1 MPAAQNGNGL
11 APPTTLKRP
20 RTDPPS
26 PSSSSSPKRAASE
39 DPIAALDS
47 SSLPP
52 SQAPPLHP
60 SSPLSRMDVEDEHES
75 TSEWVHRTGRVSL
88 SETEH
93 ADAEMGDDTA
103 APDLRSTRDLYN
115 IVMAALPPPFTA
127 WSTFHLL
134 PKAFFSALQHHAMSD
149 AGEPVPPLS
158 LESLLPPR
166 ETAVEVTEL
175 SRPGGRGTLRP
186 SKINLWRIRAGLVED
201 EDFVFLAS
209 EGWDA
214 IADFYSYPSDQPTLP
229 RLCLPSGRVEIA
241 PHVYKLHLVAPASAS
256 IPVPPAYPHPPL
268 LITAPSNTT
277 LQELMMFARN
287 AFPGKVAVG
296 SPLRLWVVDDA
307 PNTLEIEAKDM
318 ITLGARE
325 PASNQPSHR
334 TTLADAGLAD
344 GDSIAVEVSVA
355 TAPGGKTQWT
365 LAKDGTGKAIDK
377 PVAVAAP
384 APLFSKPALYTAG
397 NASSSG
403 SSSSNN
409 LVALATAGAA
419 GKVQTRSQSR
429 SRGSHGL
436 VGLNNLG
443 NTCFLASATQCL
455 SNTNVLADYFL
466 SGVYREELN
475 PDNPLGMHGQVAEAF
490 GEVVENLHNSAAH
503 SSFSP
508 RRLKATCSRFA
519 PQFAG
524 YGQHDTQEFLAFLLD
539 GLHEDLNRI
548 KKKPY
553 IEMPDWKPGG
563 GDRELVEHG
572 KICWDGYKKRNDSV
586 IVDLFQGQLQSTLVC
601 PECHKESI
609 TMDPFMYLTVPL
621 PIAQT
626 RTFKLIFFPRDT
638 ERLPINVQLLVPV
651 NASFSVLKDKLG
663 ALVNAKGSNIIGYD
677 YWKGAPYTWFLDSDP
692 NSEAKDHD
700 TPVFHEVGAPVVAN
714 HKAVGTQPTDGSV
727 TVPVYTF
734 VRQDQARSSFS
745 RDPYPSE
752 GNHYPFFITLSKT
765 EAADPAA
772 VRAAIMRGYS
782 RLVNPDS
789 KAELWVS
796 ANSPHAKELDDDE
809 DQAIDIHIDG
819 APRSSTESGRS
830 SHREHLSPLAP
841 LASLGNST
849 ADLPRSHSSVSVH
862 SQSGRLVARGDLFKV
877 HVADASSAES
887 NTGGSMSIFKSGNK
901 DPSIHSFYK
910 GSAQGA
916 HNQWSSLDKR
926 RASKR
931 PMLQRISSSI
941 SNLVGS
947 SPNSDDEGEEAA
959 PAPTL
964 PVIRPGE
971 AIFVEWKAEDYQS
984 FFPGGKEALPE
995 TEGIVDPAIAKEAA
1009 KKREGRSISLDDCL
1023 DEFSKEETL
1032 GQDDLWYCPVCK
1044 KHQAATKK
1052 LDIYKA
1058 PDILVICLKR
1068 FGSSRQL
1075 RDKLDHLV
1083 QFPAE
1088 GLDLDER
1095 VGERRVTKTLNLT
1108 PEEAK
1113 KYGIEHSTEPYIYDL
1128 YAVDNHFGG
1137 LGGGHYTA
1145 FCQNKE
1151 DSNWYNFDDS
1161 RVSKANVESVQSR
1174 AAYLLFYQRRTERR
1188 IGGISRI
1195 KAEEASRAATPL
1207 QSAPDSPV
1215 IAPSVPESAMVSSLN
1230 SAPGTPA
1237 QPSPVVSNSSS
1248 LDSDDDRPLGLSA
1261 SGDLRSVGTKI
1272 GFGNTAWTTTTAS
1285 AQHGSLPTPDSSDS
1299 EFVPVT
1305 DSTSG
1310 VSAPVSIRLPSQTA
1324 SGEASESGLGEEYHV
1339 VRESDTS
1346 ASDAEMV
1353 SVPRSPQS
1361 E

>member
-1 MPAAQNGNGL
+1 MCWRNTSCVSEEALEL
-11 APPTTLKRP
+11 AGTNWLTL
-20 RTDPPS
+20 
-26 PSSSSSPKRAASE
+26 
-39 DPIAALDS
+39 
-47 SSLPP
+47 
-52 SQAPPLHP
+52 
-60 SSPLSRMDVEDEHES
+60 
-75 TSEWVHRTGRVSL
+75 
-88 SETEH
+88 
-93 ADAEMGDDTA
+93 
-103 APDLRSTRDLYN
+103 
-115 IVMAALPPPFTA
+115 
-127 WSTFHLL
+127 
-134 PKAFFSALQHHAMSD
+134 
-149 AGEPVPPLS
+149 
-158 LESLLPPR
+158 
-166 ETAVEVTEL
+166 
-175 SRPGGRGTLRP
+175 
-186 SKINLWRIRAGLVED
+186 
-201 EDFVFLAS
+201 LA
-209 EGWDA
+209 
-214 IADFYSYPSDQPTLP
+214 
-229 RLCLPSGRVEIA
+229 
-241 PHVYKLHLVAPASAS
+241 
-256 IPVPPAYPHPPL
+256 
-268 LITAPSNTT
+268 
-277 LQELMMFARN
+277 
-287 AFPGKVAVG
+287 
-296 SPLRLWVVDDA
+296 
-307 PNTLEIEAKDM
+307 
-318 ITLGARE
+318 
-325 PASNQPSHR
+325 
-334 TTLADAGLAD
+334 
-344 GDSIAVEVSVA
+344 
-355 TAPGGKTQWT
+355 
-365 LAKDGTGKAIDK
+365 
-377 PVAVAAP
+377 
-384 APLFSKPALYTAG
+384 
-397 NASSSG
+397 
-403 SSSSNN
+403 
-409 LVALATAGAA
+409 
-419 GKVQTRSQSR
+419 
-429 SRGSHGL
+429 
-436 VGLNNLG
+436 
-443 NTCFLASATQCL
+443 
-455 SNTNVLADYFL
+455 
-466 SGVYREELN
+466 GVYREELN

-490 GEVVENLHNSAAH
+490 GEVIENLHNSAPH

-626 RTFKLIFFPRDT
+626 RTFKLVFFPKDT
-638 ERLPINVQLLVPV
+638 ERPLVNVQLLIPV
-651 NASFSVLKDKLG
+651 NASFSALKDKLG
-663 ALVNAKGSNIIGYD
+663 GLVGAKGSNMVGYD
-677 YWKGAPYTWFLDSDP
+677 YWKGTPYTWWHDSDP
-692 NSEAKDHD
+692 NSEAKDAD
-700 TPVFHEVGAPVVAN
+700 TVVFHEVGAPVIVN
-714 HKAVGTQPTDGSV
+714 HKVVGTQPTDGSV

-734 VRQDQARSSFS
+734 IRQEQPRSSFS
-745 RDPYPSE
+745 RDPYPNE
-752 GNHYPFFITLSKT
+752 GHHFPFFITLSKT

-782 RLVNPDS
+782 RLVKPET

-796 ANSPHAKELDDDE
+796 ANSPHAKELDDE
-809 DQAIDIHIDG
+809 DDHVTDIYVDG

-841 LASLGNST
+841 LAPLGNST
-849 ADLPRSHSSVSVH
+849 GDLPRTHSSVSIH

-877 HVADASSAES
+877 HVADASSADS
-887 NTGGSMSIFKSGNK
+887 HGSSMGLFKSTNK
-901 DPSIHSFYK
+901 DPSIHSIYK
-910 GSAQGA
+910 GHAQGA

-947 SPNSDDEGEEAA
+947 SPNSDDEGEDAA
-959 PAPTL
+959 PIPTL
-964 PVIRPGE
+964 PVVRPGE
-971 AIFVEWKAEDYQS
+971 AIFVEWKAEDFAG
-984 FFPGGKEALPE
+984 FFPNFDHVPIYFDAE
-995 TEGIVDPAIAKEAA
+995 TIVDPAIAKEAA
-1009 KKREGRSISLDDCL
+1009 KKREGRSITLDDCL

-1088 GLDLDER
+1088 SLDLDER

-1113 KYGIEHSTEPYIYDL
+1113 DYGIEHSTEPYIYDL

-1161 RVSKANVESVQSR
+1161 RVSKTNVDAVQSR

-1207 QSAPDSPV
+1207 PSAPESPV
-1215 IAPSVPESAMVSSLN
+1215 IAPSVPESAMVSSFN

-1237 QPSPVVSNSSS
+1237 QPSPVVSSSS
-1248 LDSDDDRPLGLSA
+1248 TIDSDDDRPLGLSA
-1261 SGDLRSVGTKI
+1261 SGDLRSVGDKI
-1272 GFGNTAWTTTTAS
+1272 GFGNTAWTATTTPA
-1285 AQHGSLPTPDSSDS
+1285 HRGSLPTPDSSDND

-1305 DSTSG
+1305 ESSTG
-1310 VSAPVSIRLPSQTA
+1310 ASAPVSIHLPSTTG

-1339 VRESDTS
+1339 VRESDAST
-1346 ASDAEMV
+1346 SDAEMV